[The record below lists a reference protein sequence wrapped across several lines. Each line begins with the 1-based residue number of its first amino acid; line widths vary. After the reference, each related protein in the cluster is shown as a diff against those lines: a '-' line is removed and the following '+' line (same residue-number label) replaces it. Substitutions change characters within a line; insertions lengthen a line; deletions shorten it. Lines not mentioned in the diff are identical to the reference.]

1 MFCLIFVWKWGLVVV
16 KKLYKLALAYDVM
29 VYLLKFGK
37 KFDREF
43 EKIDKSI
50 SSQIVKKLAR
60 LKENPE
66 IIGKP
71 LLYTNP
77 SLWEFKAEVF
87 RIFYI
92 VQENRK
98 EVWLLS
104 VKHKDECD
112 NYIRRGYSK
121 DLDNF
126 GN

>member
-1 MFCLIFVWKWGLVVV
+1 
-16 KKLYKLALAYDVM
+16 M